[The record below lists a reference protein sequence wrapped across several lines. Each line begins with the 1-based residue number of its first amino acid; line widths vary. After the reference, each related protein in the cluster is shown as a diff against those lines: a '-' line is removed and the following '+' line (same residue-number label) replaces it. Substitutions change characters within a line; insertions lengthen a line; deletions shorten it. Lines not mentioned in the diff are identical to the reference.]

1 MDEKQIWLVL
11 GIEATKEE
19 DEIKQAYRSRLVST
33 NPEEDPEGF
42 KRLRKA
48 YEMALEL
55 AAETGFP
62 GNRASGGAGWGLA
75 DGDQGC
81 L

>member
-19 DEIKQAYRSRLVST
+19 EEIKQAYRGRLVST

-42 KRLRKA
+42 
-48 YEMALEL
+48 
-55 AAETGFP
+55 
-62 GNRASGGAGWGLA
+62 
-75 DGDQGC
+75 
-81 L
+81 